1 MSRQTRILD
10 DVEQYSVFIPYKL
23 GEKIQFWM
31 DDDQKIHKGEIL
43 KIFMLIASNRSEVEY
58 EVKTIFRKH
67 KAYARI
73 KESDILT

>member
-1 MSRQTRILD
+1 MSKQTVILD
-10 DVEQYSVFIPYKL
+10 DVGQYSVSIPYKL
-23 GEKIQFWM
+23 GDKIEFWM

-43 KIFMLIASNRSEVEY
+43 KIFMLLAPNRSEVEY

>member
-1 MSRQTRILD
+1 MSKQTVILD
-10 DVEQYSVFIPYKL
+10 DVGQYSVSIPYKL
-23 GEKIQFWM
+23 GDKIEFWM

-43 KIFMLIASNRSEVEY
+43 KIFMLLAPNRSEIEY

>member
-10 DVEQYSVFIPYKL
+10 AGDEYSIFVPYRV
-23 GEKIQFWM
+23 GDKIEFWM
-31 DDDQKIHKGEIL
+31 DDDQKIHKGEVL
-43 KIFMLIASNRSEVEY
+43 KVFMLIAHNRSEVEY
-58 EVKTIFRKH
+58 EVKTIFRKR

>member
-10 DVEQYSVFIPYKL
+10 AGDEYSIFVPYRV
-23 GEKIQFWM
+23 GDKIEFWM
-31 DDDQKIHKGEIL
+31 DDDQKIHKGEVL
-43 KIFMLIASNRSEVEY
+43 KVFMLIASNRSEVEY

>member
-1 MSRQTRILD
+1 MSRQTVILD
-10 DVEQYSVFIPYKL
+10 DVGQYSVSIPYKL
-23 GEKIQFWM
+23 GDKIEFWM

-43 KIFMLIASNRSEVEY
+43 KIFMLLAPNRSEIEY
-58 EVKTIFRKH
+58 EVKTTFKRR